1 MAWSYNE
8 VYNFVLYDS
17 LGLELIYIVCRHH
30 MKTMLKW
37 RENNQS
43 IELMAIRE
51 VHLNMELNNNTS
63 STNNL
68 VHVL

>member
-1 MAWSYNE
+1 M
-8 VYNFVLYDS
+8 
-17 LGLELIYIVCRHH
+17 RHH